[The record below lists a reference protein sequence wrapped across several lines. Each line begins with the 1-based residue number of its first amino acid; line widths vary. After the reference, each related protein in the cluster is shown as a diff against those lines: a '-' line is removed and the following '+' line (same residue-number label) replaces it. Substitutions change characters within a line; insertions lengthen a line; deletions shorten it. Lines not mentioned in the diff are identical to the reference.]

1 MRRKPFAVV
10 LVLLSAALVLGGN
23 ALLDAGWGS
32 VLRSI
37 ADRVLPN
44 PEIAMWAPA
53 PEPGSHASS
62 YADATGAGA
71 NYVYLVD
78 AADDRGNVR
87 ELQLI
92 FFGRESDGG
101 SFRRSNMARILAV
114 DDERA
119 ILDALARVLGRDG
132 HEVVRAADPT
142 AVPGMDLSRFDL
154 VLCDVMMPGLDG
166 FELVR
171 QIRPDFDGPII
182 FLTARMAE
190 EDAVAGYG
198 LGADD
203 YVRKPF
209 GAAELR
215 AKVAA
220 HLRRERRPRSHAL
233 SFGEVRI
240 DLGARGL
247 AVGGKAVPLTP
258 TEYAICEYLA
268 RHPGQV
274 MSRAQIREAVLG
286 WESDADDAA
295 ISMQVSRARRKLSE
309 AGADPIATVWG
320 MGYKWQL

>member
-1 MRRKPFAVV
+1 MAMTRLSDPTPRMTLPWA
-10 LVLLSAALVLGGN
+10 LLSEALRL
-23 ALLDAGWGS
+23 APP
-32 VLRSI
+32 RSQ
-37 ADRVLPN
+37 
-44 PEIAMWAPA
+44 W
-53 PEPGSHASS
+53 
-62 YADATGAGA
+62 
-71 NYVYLVD
+71 
-78 AADDRGNVR
+78 
-87 ELQLI
+87 
-92 FFGRESDGG
+92 
-101 SFRRSNMARILAV
+101 
-114 DDERA
+114 
-119 ILDALARVLGRDG
+119 
-132 HEVVRAADPT
+132 
-142 AVPGMDLSRFDL
+142 
-154 VLCDVMMPGLDG
+154 C
-166 FELVR
+166 
-171 QIRPDFDGPII
+171 
-182 FLTARMAE
+182 
-190 EDAVAGYG
+190 
-198 LGADD
+198 
-203 YVRKPF
+203 KPF

-247 AVGGKAVPLTP
+247 AVGGEAVPLTP